1 METYT
6 NDKGEVVVIAEMEGT
21 RLIHALAK
29 YSRFF
34 GASEARGC
42 DDDYTEELVKSLKLE
57 ILKRLGNQHDADAM
71 AGIVNYC
78 DDAEFR
84 NNFKEDKLYEFL
96 SEKFNV
102 TYKK

>member
-1 METYT
+1 METYK
-6 NDKGEVVVIAEMEGT
+6 NDKGEIVVIAEMEST
-21 RLIHALAK
+21 RLVHALAK
-29 YSRFF
+29 YSL
-34 GASEARGC
+34 RG
-42 DDDYTEELVKSLKLE
+42 DAELIKSLKLE
-57 ILKRLGNQHDADAM
+57 VLKRLGNQHDADAM

-78 DDAEFR
+78 DDQDFR

>member
-6 NDKGEVVVIAEMEGT
+6 NDKGEIVVIAEMDGT

-29 YSRFF
+29 YSRFV

-42 DDDYTEELVKSLKLE
+42 DDEYNEALVKALKLE
-57 ILKRLGNQHDADAM
+57 VLKRLGNQHDADAM
-71 AGIVNYC
+71 AGIVGYC
-78 DDAEFR
+78 DDSDFR
-84 NNFKEDKLYEFL
+84 DNFKEDKLYEFL